1 VTNEFFPVVVSQRA
15 FKLQRGGDIVEDR
28 EIVDL
33 YWQRDERAIA
43 ETVARYGAYCNSIA
57 RNILHQTQ
65 DVEESVNDTWM
76 NAWNSMP
83 PHRPEIL
90 STFLGKIT
98 RYICLKKWRERY
110 TQKRGGGEAALALE
124 ELSESIP
131 DGRSIDEA
139 VQAKELAQ
147 IVNTFLNGLPE
158 TERDIFVCRYWYLDP
173 VADISARYGCSQSKV
188 KTMLWR
194 TRKKLMLRLEKEGVF
209 L

>member
-1 VTNEFFPVVVSQRA
+1 MV
-15 FKLQRGGDIVEDR
+15 KDR
-28 EIVDL
+28 EIIDL

-43 ETVARYGAYCNSIA
+43 ETAARYGTYCSSIA
-57 RNILHQTQ
+57 ANILHQPE

-83 PHRPEIL
+83 PHRPEVL
-90 STFLGKIT
+90 PSFLGKIT

-110 TQKRGGGEAALALE
+110 AQKRGGGETALALE

-131 DGRSIDEA
+131 DGQSIDEM

-147 IVNTFLNGLPE
+147 IVNTFLNGLPKI
-158 TERDIFVCRYWYLDP
+158 ERYIFVCRYWYLDSIG
-173 VADISARYGCSQSKV
+173 AISAQYGFSQSKV

-194 TRKKLMLRLEKEGVF
+194 TRKKLMLQLEKEGVF

>member
-1 VTNEFFPVVVSQRA
+1 M
-15 FKLQRGGDIVEDR
+15 EDS

-43 ETVARYGAYCNSIA
+43 ETAARYGAYCSSIA

-65 DVEESVNDTWM
+65 DVEESLNDTWM

-83 PHRPEIL
+83 PHRPEVL
-90 STFLGKIT
+90 SAFLGKIT
-98 RYICLKKWRERY
+98 RYVCLKKWRERY
-110 TQKRGGGEAALALE
+110 AQKRGGGEAALALE

-131 DGRSIDEA
+131 DGQSIDEA

-147 IVNTFLNGLPE
+147 IIDAFLGGLPE
-158 TERDIFVCRYWYLDP
+158 TERCLFVCRYWYLDS
-173 VADISARYGCSQSKV
+173 VADISTRYGFSQSKV

-194 TRKKLMLRLEKEGVF
+194 TRKKLLLRLEKEGAF

>member
-1 VTNEFFPVVVSQRA
+1 M
-15 FKLQRGGDIVEDR
+15 EDR

-43 ETVARYGAYCNSIA
+43 ETAARYGTYCSSIA
-57 RNILHQTQ
+57 TNILRQPE

-83 PHRPEIL
+83 PHRPEVL
-90 STFLGKIT
+90 PSFLGKIT

-110 TQKRGGGEAALALE
+110 AQKRGGGETALVFE

-131 DGRSIDEA
+131 YRQSIDETL
-139 VQAKELAQ
+139 QAKELAQ
-147 IVNTFLNGLPE
+147 IVNTFLNGLSE
-158 TERDIFVCRYWYLDP
+158 TERYIFVCRYWYLDP
-173 VADISARYGCSQSKV
+173 IATISARYGFSQSKI

-194 TRKKLMLRLEKEGVF
+194 MRKKLMLQLEKEGVF

>member
-1 VTNEFFPVVVSQRA
+1 M
-15 FKLQRGGDIVEDR
+15 EDR

-43 ETVARYGAYCNSIA
+43 ETASRYGTYCRSIA
-57 RNILHQTQ
+57 MNILHQTE
-65 DVEESVNDTWM
+65 DVEESANDTWM

-83 PHRPEIL
+83 PHRPEVL
-90 STFLGKIT
+90 TTFLGKIT

-110 TQKRGGGEAALALE
+110 AQKRGGGETALAFE

-131 DGRSIDEA
+131 DGRSIDETM
-139 VQAKELAQ
+139 QTKELAR

-158 TERDIFVCRYWYLDP
+158 MERYIFVCRYWYLDP
-173 VADISARYGCSQSKV
+173 IAAISAQYGFSQSKV

-194 TRKKLMLRLEKEGVF
+194 TRKKLMLQLEKEGVF

>member
-1 VTNEFFPVVVSQRA
+1 M
-15 FKLQRGGDIVEDR
+15 EDR

-43 ETVARYGAYCNSIA
+43 ETAARYGTYCSSIA
-57 RNILHQTQ
+57 TNILHQAE

-83 PHRPEIL
+83 PHRPEVL
-90 STFLGKIT
+90 PSFLGKIT

-110 TQKRGGGEAALALE
+110 AQKRGGGETLMALE

-131 DGRSIDEA
+131 DGQNIDA
-139 VQAKELAQ
+139 TLQAKELAQ
-147 IVNTFLNGLPE
+147 IVDRFLNGLPE
-158 TERDIFVCRYWYLDP
+158 TERHIFVRRYWYLDP
-173 VADISARYGCSQSKV
+173 ITAISARYGFTQSKV

-194 TRKKLMLRLEKEGVF
+194 TRKKLMLQLKKEGVF

>member
-1 VTNEFFPVVVSQRA
+1 M
-15 FKLQRGGDIVEDR
+15 EDR

-43 ETVARYGAYCNSIA
+43 ETAARYGKYCGSIA
-57 RNILHQTQ
+57 ANILRRPE
-65 DVEESVNDTWM
+65 DVEESVNDTWL

-83 PHRPEIL
+83 PHKPEVL
-90 STFLGKIT
+90 PSFLGKIT

-110 TQKRGGGEAALALE
+110 ARKRGGGETALAFE

-131 DGRSIDEA
+131 DGRSIDET

-158 TERDIFVCRYWYLDP
+158 TERYIFVCRYWYLDP
-173 VADISARYGCSQSKV
+173 IAAISDQYGFSQSKV

-194 TRKKLMLRLEKEGVF
+194 TRKKLMLQLEKEGVF

>member
-1 VTNEFFPVVVSQRA
+1 M
-15 FKLQRGGDIVEDR
+15 EDR
-28 EIVDL
+28 EIVAL
-33 YWQRDERAIA
+33 YWQRDERAIT
-43 ETVARYGAYCNSIA
+43 ETAARYGAYCSSIA
-57 RNILHQTQ
+57 RNILHQAQ

-83 PHRPEIL
+83 PHRPEVL
-90 STFLGKIT
+90 PAFLGKLT
-98 RYICLKKWRERY
+98 RYICLKKWRERNAR
-110 TQKRGGGEAALALE
+110 KRGGGEAALALE

-147 IVNTFLNGLPE
+147 IINTFLDGLPE
-158 TERDIFVCRYWYLDP
+158 TERYIFVCRYWYLDP
-173 VADISARYGCSQSKV
+173 IAAISARYGFSQSKV

-194 TRKKLMLRLEKEGVF
+194 TRKKLLMRLEKEGVF

>member
-1 VTNEFFPVVVSQRA
+1 MV
-15 FKLQRGGDIVEDR
+15 DDR

-43 ETVARYGAYCNSIA
+43 ETAARYGAYCSSIA
-57 RNILHQTQ
+57 RNILHQAE
-65 DVEESVNDTWM
+65 DVEECVNDTWM

-83 PHRPEIL
+83 PHKPEVL
-90 STFLGKIT
+90 SSFLGKIT
-98 RYICLKKWRERY
+98 RYISLKKWRERY
-110 TQKRGGGEAALALE
+110 AQKRGGGETALALE

-131 DGRSIDEA
+131 DGQSIDEA

-158 TERDIFVCRYWYLDP
+158 TERYIFVCRYWYLDP
-173 VADISARYGCSQSKV
+173 IADISTRYGFSQSKV

-209 L
+209 YES